1 MNTNKPDTGRLSTGS
16 AGGTPAP
23 AAVDDHASSTPPQPL
38 PAGGQRS
45 ERPALPVGQHA
56 ATLDADTRDALVA
69 YLLAWADD
77 ELTLGHRDSE
87 WTGMA
92 PQLEED
98 VAFSS
103 IAQDEIGHAALIY
116 GLVAQLTGDSADR
129 LALRRP
135 AQEYRHA
142 ALLER
147 PNGDWAFT
155 VARHFFY
162 DLADGYRT
170 GALSDSTYPPLAG
183 AARKM
188 AREEHYHAMH
198 DEAWWERL
206 SVGTVESRER
216 LIAATRA
223 VLPLAV
229 DVFGETPGEQLLVA
243 TGLLPCPARAL
254 LEEWLLHVRRLLE
267 GLDAGLLPLIESAPR
282 ARAARPVSDHF
293 RALHGEMTM
302 VSASGL
308 GEKW

>member
-1 MNTNKPDTGRLSTGS
+1 LPGS
-16 AGGTPAP
+16 AGVPPVPGRDGTGEQHQRAP
-23 AAVDDHASSTPPQPL
+23 V
-38 PAGGQRS
+38 
-45 ERPALPVGQHA
+45 LPVA
-56 ATLDADTRDALVA
+56 ATESSAALDADAQAVILDAETRDALAA

-77 ELTLGHRDSE
+77 ELILGHHDSE
-87 WTGMA
+87 WTGVA
-92 PQLEED
+92 PQIEED

-116 GLVAQLTGDSADR
+116 RLVARLTGDDADR

-135 AQEYRHA
+135 AEEYRHVP
-142 ALLER
+142 LLER

-155 VARHFFY
+155 IARHFFY

-170 GALSDSTYPPLAG
+170 DALGDSSYPPLAG

-206 SVGTVESRER
+206 SSGTAESRAR
-216 LIAATRA
+216 LIDAARV

-229 DVFGETPGEQLLVA
+229 DVFGETPHENRLVA
-243 TGLLPCPARAL
+243 TGIVPCPAAAL
-254 LEEWLLHVRRLLE
+254 LEEWLLRVRPLLQDLDPGLTFLLE
-267 GLDAGLLPLIESAPR
+267 AAPR
-282 ARAARPVSDHF
+282 PRGARPVSVDF
-293 RALHGEMTM
+293 RDLHGEMTL

>member
-1 MNTNKPDTGRLSTGS
+1 M
-16 AGGTPAP
+16 
-23 AAVDDHASSTPPQPL
+23 
-38 PAGGQRS
+38 
-45 ERPALPVGQHA
+45 
-56 ATLDADTRDALVA
+56 LDARTRDALAA

-77 ELTLGHRDSE
+77 ELMLGHRDSE
-87 WTGMA
+87 WTGVA

-103 IAQDEIGHAALIY
+103 IAQDEIGHAALVY
-116 GLVAQLTGDSADR
+116 GLVAALTGDNADR

-135 AQEYRHA
+135 AEEYRHA
-142 ALLER
+142 ALLEQ

-155 VARHFFY
+155 IARHLFY
-162 DLADGYRT
+162 DLADAYRT
-170 GALSDSTYPPLAG
+170 DVLSDSTYAPLAG

-188 AREEHYHAMH
+188 AREEHYHTMH

-206 SVGTVESRER
+206 SAGTAESRAR
-216 LIAATRA
+216 LIVAARA

-229 DVFGETPGEQLLVA
+229 DVFGETPNEDTLVA
-243 TGLLPCPARAL
+243 TGVLPCPAGAL
-254 LEEWLLHVRRLLE
+254 LEEWRLRVRPLLE
-267 GLDAGLLPLIESAPR
+267 ALNPGLLPLIESEPR
-282 ARAARPVSDHF
+282 PRAARPVSDIF